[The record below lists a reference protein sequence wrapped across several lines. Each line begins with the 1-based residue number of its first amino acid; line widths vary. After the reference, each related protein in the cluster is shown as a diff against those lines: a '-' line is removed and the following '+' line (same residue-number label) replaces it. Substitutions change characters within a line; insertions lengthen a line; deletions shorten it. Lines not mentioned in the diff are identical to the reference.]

1 MLQARA
7 CRMAG
12 KIRVRLLR
20 ALKVATPAVPMLKAM
35 TEQNCRVQ
43 RRAAPTTGFRPS
55 RDAPYPMA
63 NFIAIPMVP
72 FAKPAKFSSTL
83 QGRKTGDAF

>member
-1 MLQARA
+1 
-7 CRMAG
+7 MAG

-20 ALKVATPAVPMLKAM
+20 ALKVATPAVPMLKSM

-43 RRAAPTTGFRPS
+43 RRAARIPIIIRS
-55 RDAPYPMA
+55 RDAPYPMPKI
-63 NFIAIPMVP
+63 IAIPMVP
-72 FAKPAKFSSTL
+72 FAKPAKVLTTR